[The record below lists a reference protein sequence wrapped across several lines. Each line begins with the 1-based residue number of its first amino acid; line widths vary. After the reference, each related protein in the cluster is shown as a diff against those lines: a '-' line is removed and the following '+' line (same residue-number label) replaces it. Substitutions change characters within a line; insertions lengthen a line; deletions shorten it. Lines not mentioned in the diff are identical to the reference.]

1 MKRNILTE
9 RKRSARHGS
18 VAVRSD
24 RRTDCLAAA
33 RPEGRRLREKSKSSN
48 GGSHSAIRTIVVPV
62 DFTES
67 SCKALD
73 YAVLLA
79 KRLDASI
86 ALLHV
91 VERCY
96 AEGFVDGA
104 RFAIRIEA
112 REHAMRRLNMLAK
125 SKLNEGAAIRCIAR
139 HGVPEYEI
147 IRFAESTS
155 ADLIVIGRKLRN
167 SLSRFVF
174 GSVTRDVIDAAH
186 CPVLVI

>member
-1 MKRNILTE
+1 MKRNVLTE
-9 RKRSARHGS
+9 RKRSARREAF
-18 VAVRSD
+18 AVRID
-24 RRTDCLAAA
+24 RRTDGLTAG
-33 RPEGRRLREKSKSSN
+33 RPEGRRLRETSKSSN
-48 GGSHSAIRTIVVPV
+48 GGSPSAIRTIVVPV

-96 AEGFVDGA
+96 AEGF
-104 RFAIRIEA
+104 RLEA
-112 REHAMRRLNMLAK
+112 RGHAMRRLNMLAK